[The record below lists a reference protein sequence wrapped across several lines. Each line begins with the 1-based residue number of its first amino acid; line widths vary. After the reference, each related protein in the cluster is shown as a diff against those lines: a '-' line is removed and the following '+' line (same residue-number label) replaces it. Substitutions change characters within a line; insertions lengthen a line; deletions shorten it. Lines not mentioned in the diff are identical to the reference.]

1 MNFNNKEYPI
11 TYVEANYN
19 YFITIKS
26 NDDISISFGF
36 NLKKLDINSIK
47 LNETINLI
55 PYIHWDITLVT
66 KEDKYVFDISNN
78 KVELT
83 KLDDNKYELYVDV
96 KDPDMIIPGNTF
108 DNFSLKAELSFEFDY
123 KPKPDKSIL
132 EKGST
137 ENQPNLFTVLDK
149 LNKINN
155 RKIVIAGSAI
165 FYKEALELKDE
176 LEHKKYIVLD
186 YPKKIDVS
194 NKYEY
199 KNAYES
205 FYKNLSKTDDIIL
218 FNLDKNNIEGYI
230 GYESFAELSY
240 LIVKKL
246 EDGLNHKIYIYKMP
260 SEEVGCYDEIKQF
273 LDLGYIE
280 IYK

>member
-1 MNFNNKEYPI
+1 MIFNDITYPI
-11 TYVEANYN
+11 TNVEANYK
-19 YFITIKS
+19 YFIKIKS
-26 NDDISISFGF
+26 NEDISIVFSF
-36 NLKKLDINSIK
+36 NLKELDYDSLK
-47 LNETINLI
+47 LNETINFI

-66 KEDKYVFDISNN
+66 KEEKYLFDISNN

-83 KLDDNKYELYVDV
+83 KLDKNKYELKVDV
-96 KDPDMIIPGNTF
+96 KNPNMIIPGNIF
-108 DNFSLKAELSFEFDY
+108 DNFSFKTEFEFNYNY
-123 KPKPDKSIL
+123 KPQSDKSIL
-132 EKGST
+132 DRVSKEP
-137 ENQPNLFTVLDK
+137 QPNLFNILDK
-149 LNKINN
+149 MNN
-155 RKIVIAGSAI
+155 RKIVIAGSAL
-165 FYKEALELKDE
+165 FYKEAQELKDE
-176 LEHKKYIVLD
+176 LEKKKYIVLD

-199 KNAYES
+199 KKNYET
-205 FYKNLSKTDDIIL
+205 FYNNLSKTDDIIL
-218 FNLDKNNIEGYI
+218 LNLDKNNIEGYI

-260 SEEVGCYDEIKQF
+260 SVEVGCYDEIKQF

>member
-1 MNFNNKEYPI
+1 MIFNDITYPI
-11 TYVEANYN
+11 TNVEANYK
-19 YFITIKS
+19 YFIKIKS
-26 NDDISISFGF
+26 NEDISIVFSF
-36 NLKKLDINSIK
+36 NLKELDYDSLK
-47 LNETINLI
+47 LNETINFI

-66 KEDKYVFDISNN
+66 KEEKYLFDISNN

-83 KLDDNKYELYVDV
+83 KLDKNKYELKVDV
-96 KDPDMIIPGNTF
+96 KNPNMIIPGNIF
-108 DNFSLKAELSFEFDY
+108 DNFSFKTEFEFNYNY
-123 KPKPDKSIL
+123 KPQSDKSIL
-132 EKGST
+132 DRVSKEP
-137 ENQPNLFTVLDK
+137 QPNLFNILDK
-149 LNKINN
+149 MNN
-155 RKIVIAGSAI
+155 RKIVIAGSAL
-165 FYKEALELKDE
+165 FYKEAQELKDE
-176 LEHKKYIVLD
+176 LEKKKYIVLD

-199 KNAYES
+199 KKNYET
-205 FYKNLSKTDDIIL
+205 FYNNLSKTDDIIL
-218 FNLDKNNIEGYI
+218 LNLDKNNIEGYI

>member
-1 MNFNNKEYPI
+1 MIFNDITYPI
-11 TYVEANYN
+11 TNVEANYK
-19 YFITIKS
+19 YFIKIKS
-26 NDDISISFGF
+26 NEDISIVFSF
-36 NLKKLDINSIK
+36 NLKELDYDSLK
-47 LNETINLI
+47 LNETINFI

-66 KEDKYVFDISNN
+66 KEEKYLFDISNN

-83 KLDDNKYELYVDV
+83 KLDKNKYELKVDV
-96 KDPDMIIPGNTF
+96 KNPNMIIPGNIF
-108 DNFSLKAELSFEFDY
+108 DNFSFKTEFEFNYNY
-123 KPKPDKSIL
+123 KPQSDKSIL
-132 EKGST
+132 DRVSKEP
-137 ENQPNLFTVLDK
+137 QPNLFNVLDK
-149 LNKINN
+149 MNN
-155 RKIVIAGSAI
+155 RKIVIAGSAL
-165 FYKEALELKDE
+165 FYKEAQELKDE
-176 LEHKKYIVLD
+176 LEKKKYIVLD

-199 KNAYES
+199 KKNYET
-205 FYKNLSKTDDIIL
+205 FYNNLSKTDDIIL
-218 FNLDKNNIEGYI
+218 LNLDKNNIEGYI

>member
-1 MNFNNKEYPI
+1 MIFNDITYPI
-11 TYVEANYN
+11 TNVEANYK
-19 YFITIKS
+19 YFIKIKS
-26 NDDISISFGF
+26 NEDISIVFSF
-36 NLKKLDINSIK
+36 NLKELDYDSLK
-47 LNETINLI
+47 LNETINFI

-66 KEDKYVFDISNN
+66 KEEKYLFDISNN

-83 KLDDNKYELYVDV
+83 KLDKNKYELKVDV
-96 KDPDMIIPGNTF
+96 KNPNMIIPGNTF
-108 DNFSLKAELSFEFDY
+108 DNFSFKTEFEFNYNY
-123 KPKPDKSIL
+123 KPQSDKSIL
-132 EKGST
+132 DRVSKEP
-137 ENQPNLFTVLDK
+137 QPNLFNVLDK
-149 LNKINN
+149 MNN
-155 RKIVIAGSAI
+155 RKIVIAGSAL
-165 FYKEALELKDE
+165 FYKEAQELKDE
-176 LEHKKYIVLD
+176 LEKKKYIVLD

-199 KNAYES
+199 KKNYET
-205 FYKNLSKTDDIIL
+205 FYNNLSKTDDIL
-218 FNLDKNNIEGYI
+218 LLNLDKNNIEGYI

>member
-1 MNFNNKEYPI
+1 MIFNDITYPI
-11 TYVEANYN
+11 TNVEANYK
-19 YFITIKS
+19 YFIKIKS
-26 NDDISISFGF
+26 NEDISIVFSF
-36 NLKKLDINSIK
+36 NLKELDYDSLK
-47 LNETINLI
+47 LNETINFI

-66 KEDKYVFDISNN
+66 KEEKYLFDISNN

-83 KLDDNKYELYVDV
+83 KLDKNKYELKVDV
-96 KDPDMIIPGNTF
+96 KNPNMIIPGNTF
-108 DNFSLKAELSFEFDY
+108 DNFSFKTEFEFNYNY
-123 KPKPDKSIL
+123 KPQSDKSIL
-132 EKGST
+132 DRVSKET
-137 ENQPNLFTVLDK
+137 QPNLFNVLDK
-149 LNKINN
+149 MNN
-155 RKIVIAGSAI
+155 RKIVIAGSAL
-165 FYKEALELKDE
+165 FYKEAQELKDE
-176 LEHKKYIVLD
+176 LEKKKYIVLD

-199 KNAYES
+199 KKNYET
-205 FYKNLSKTDDIIL
+205 FYNNLSKTDDIL
-218 FNLDKNNIEGYI
+218 LLNLDKNNIEGYI